1 LNDET
6 LRRSFEDL
14 TLSPADFSH
23 REHVQMAWIYL
34 REHPLVDVLRI
45 FPENLKRFAASIGK
59 PVLYHETITWAYLM
73 LIAERLERDGRA
85 ESWDAFASRNEDLLS
100 SSLLARYYPSE
111 ELTSDLA
118 RRAFI
123 WPTQA

>member
-23 REHVQMAWIYL
+23 REHVHMAWIYL
-34 REHPLVDVLRI
+34 REHPLVEVLRI

-59 PVLYHETITWAYLM
+59 PGLYHETITWAYLM
-73 LIAERLERDGRA
+73 LIAERLERDGRGEA
-85 ESWDAFASRNEDLLS
+85 WDAFASRNEDLLS
-100 SSLLARYYPSE
+100 SSLLARYYPAE
-111 ELTSDLA
+111 VLTSDLA
-118 RRAFI
+118 RRAFV
-123 WPTQA
+123 WPTQV